1 MKQNNRSRMSS
12 INFNSMNFGLFSRLS
27 SVQLRKMGFRQA
39 CHGND
44 SELERQGGNTCQNIL
59 LAITIIQFFIIV
71 VMCTMSVILGEQLC
85 NHFVPRNS
93 NDTADKNMAGNTLGM
108 DICLIYH
115 INNSITNIISQ
126 TS

>member
-44 SELERQGGNTCQNIL
+44 SELERTAGNTCQNIL
-59 LAITIIQFFIIV
+59 LVITIIQFFIIV
-71 VMCTMSVILGEQLC
+71 VMCTMSAILGEQLC
-85 NHFVPRNS
+85 NHFVLGDSFNNTDRNMV
-93 NDTADKNMAGNTLGM
+93 DKPKGTTFV
-108 DICLIYH
+108 Y
-115 INNSITNIISQ
+115 SIIFSFNY
-126 TS
+126 

>member
-44 SELERQGGNTCQNIL
+44 NELERQGGSTCQNIL
-59 LAITIIQFFIIV
+59 LVITIVQFFIIV

-85 NHFVPRNS
+85 NHFVPRSS
-93 NDTADKNMAGNTLGM
+93 NDTTDRNMADIPKGM
-108 DICLIYH
+108 KFFNCIK
-115 INNSITNIISQ
+115 SIIQ
-126 TS
+126 